1 MGVFYFIF
9 LLESEL
15 GKLLEEENGRRS
27 VTASNSGYFDAIQM
41 PEKEGRM
48 YIKKASKRS

>member
-1 MGVFYFIF
+1 VK
-9 LLESEL
+9 L

-27 VTASNSGYFDAIQM
+27 ATASNSGYFDAIQM

-48 YIKKASKRS
+48 YIKTASKRSKDWREERQ